1 MTLSPGNIATL
12 GIMGVGIAAGLHPA
26 TAQAPDVEFLNS
38 GEVLPTDLP
47 FSEAVRVGNTLYLS
61 GQIGNVPGTLD
72 LAEGRMEGQARQ
84 VMDNIQTPLEAHGYS
99 MDNVV
104 KCLVMLEDMD
114 DWPAFNTIYAE
125 YFTEG
130 RFPARSAF
138 GSSGLAV
145 GAVVEV
151 ECIAIVDTS
160 D

>member
-1 MTLSPGNIATL
+1 MTLPLRAAVTLVIITIASAT
-12 GIMGVGIAAGLHPA
+12 GLHPA

-38 GEVLPTDLP
+38 GEVLPADLP

-72 LAEGRMEGQARQ
+72 LAEGGMEGQARQ
-84 VMDNIQTPLEAHGYS
+84 VMDNIKTSLEAHGYS

-104 KCLVMLEDMD
+104 KCLAMLEDMN

-138 GSSGLAV
+138 GASGLAV

-151 ECIAIVDTS
+151 ECIAVVDAS

>member
-1 MTLSPGNIATL
+1 MTLSAGTITTL
-12 GIMGVGIAAGLHPA
+12 GIMSVGIAAGLHPA
-26 TAQAPDVEFLNS
+26 AAQPEVEFLNS

-72 LAEGRMEGQARQ
+72 LAEGGMEGQARQ
-84 VMDNIQTPLEAHGYS
+84 VMDNIQTSLEAHGYS

-114 DWPAFNTIYAE
+114 DWPEFNTIYAD
-125 YFTEG
+125 YFTQG
-130 RFPARSAF
+130 QFPARSAF

>member
-1 MTLSPGNIATL
+1 MTLFPGTAAAL
-12 GIMGVGIAAGLHPA
+12 GIVGVAISAGLQPA

-38 GEVLPTDLP
+38 GEVLPTNLP

-61 GQIGNVPGTLD
+61 GQIGNIPGTLD
-72 LAEGRMEGQARQ
+72 LAEGGMEGQARQ
-84 VMDNIQTPLEAHGYS
+84 VMDNIQTSLEAHGYS

-151 ECIAIVDTS
+151 ECIAVVDTP